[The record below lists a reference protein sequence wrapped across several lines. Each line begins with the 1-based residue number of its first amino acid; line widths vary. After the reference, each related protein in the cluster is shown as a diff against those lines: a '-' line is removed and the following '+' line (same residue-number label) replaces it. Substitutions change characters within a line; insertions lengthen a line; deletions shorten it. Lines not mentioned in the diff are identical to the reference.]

1 MVEGPFPLVVNRLK
15 RKIKKAVT
23 GKEKEAGE
31 RKKKMKKRTKNK
43 NKKNKKR
50 RRC

>member
-23 GKEKEAGE
+23 GEEKEAGE
-31 RKKKMKKRTKNK
+31 RKKKKKRTKNK